1 MSSGAQSLL
10 CASSSAYNVPMT
22 AVSMPTGNDPADL
35 ALPRLR
41 EDIQLL
47 PGPEALNGSPSWA
60 IFDPVRHRYF
70 RISWVAFE
78 LLSRWRAG
86 SAEALV
92 RLVQSETTC
101 PIALNDVRQLM
112 TFLYASNLTLK
123 SASGQSQ
130 DYTVQ
135 HNASRPDRLKW
146 LFQNYLFLRVPLL
159 HPDTFFQRVIR
170 YLDPLFSSTL
180 RNVLL
185 ALGILSV
192 FLISRQWETFSTT
205 FIDFFS
211 REGVIYFA
219 LGIVF
224 VKICHELG
232 HALTATRFGC
242 RVASMG
248 VAFLVFFPVLYTDTT
263 DVYRLTSR
271 KKRLYVSAAG
281 ILTEFYL
288 ALICLF
294 LWTLLPD
301 GIPKSVVFVLGT
313 VSITL
318 TILINMNPFLRF
330 DGYYFMADALGMENL
345 QDRAFAM
352 GKWKLRN
359 LLLGLK
365 DAPPEHHIP
374 GMQRFL
380 VIYAWATWVYRFFLL
395 AAIATVVYTFFFKLL
410 GLILFLGVL
419 YTFIMLPIMKEIK
432 FWRKQSGQISVLRGA
447 VLGSVGLISLLL
459 VFIPWRSSI
468 GVAMIVEPKTKTTI
482 FAPAPG
488 RIASVQVSVGDRVG
502 AGQSLLILES
512 PSLDE
517 ELRMTEIR
525 GNVLNFRLQRV
536 AASADELE
544 DSLVLQRRAQENQSR
559 LSALQ
564 DLKDQLTIRSPIDGT
579 IVELSESLH
588 AGRWINK
595 TLPIAYIID
604 PDEVVVQGLVRE
616 SDLGRI
622 LPSQIARFVPDQL
635 TAASIDT
642 LVVSISQANV
652 SHLDL
657 PYLASVYGGDVAVRQ
672 NEAGDL
678 IPETS
683 VYRLTLAPTRESS
696 MSDQVIRGVAQI
708 EGEPMSFAR
717 RAYEIIA
724 AALVRGSA
732 F

>member
-1 MSSGAQSLL
+1 
-10 CASSSAYNVPMT
+10 MT
-22 AVSMPTGNDPADL
+22 TVSKTALSTTTTSITTRDDPANL
-35 ALPRLR
+35 ALPVLR

-60 IFDPVRHRYF
+60 IFDPIRHKYF
-70 RISWVAFE
+70 RLSWVAFE

-86 SAEALV
+86 TATQLV
-92 RLVQSETTC
+92 KLVQSETTC
-101 PIALNDVRQLM
+101 PIELNDVRQLIA
-112 TFLYASNLTLK
+112 FLHASNLTLA

-146 LFQNYLFLRVPLL
+146 LFQNYLFLRIPLL
-159 HPDTFFQRVIR
+159 HPDAFFQRVIR
-170 YLDPLFSSTL
+170 YLDPLFSSSL

-185 ALGILSV
+185 AIGILSA

-205 FIDFFS
+205 FIYFFS
-211 REGVIYFA
+211 REGVFYFA

-301 GIPKSVVFVLGT
+301 GISRSVVFVLGT

-318 TILINMNPFLRF
+318 TVLINMNPFLRF

-352 GKWKLRN
+352 GKWKLRA

-365 DAPPEHHIP
+365 DAPPERHTRS
-374 GMQRFL
+374 MQRFL
-380 VIYAWATWVYRFFLL
+380 VGYAWSTWVYRFFLL
-395 AAIATVVYTFFFKLL
+395 AAIASVVYTFFFKLL
-410 GLILFLGVL
+410 GLVLFLGVL
-419 YTFIMLPIMKEIK
+419 YTFIMLPIMKEIT
-432 FWRKQSGQISVLRGA
+432 FWRKQSGRIGLRRGA
-447 VLGSVGLISLLL
+447 VLGSVGLILLLL
-459 VFIPWRSSI
+459 VFTPWRSSI
-468 GVAMIVEPKTKTTI
+468 GVPMIVEPKTKTTI

-488 RIASVQVSVGDRVG
+488 RIASVQISVGDQVS
-502 AGQSLLILES
+502 AGQSLLVLES
-512 PSLDE
+512 PSLEE
-517 ELRMTEIR
+517 ELRMTRIR
-525 GNVLNFRLQRV
+525 GNVLTFRLQRV

-544 DSLVLQRRAQENQSR
+544 DSLVLLRRAQENLSQ

-564 DLKDQLTIRSPIDGT
+564 DLKEQLTIRSPIDGT

-588 AGRWINK
+588 PGRWINK

-604 PDEVVVQGLVRE
+604 PGDVVVQGVVRE

-622 LPSQIARFVPDQL
+622 LPSQSARFVPDQL
-635 TAASIDT
+635 TAASMDT
-642 LVVSISQANV
+642 RVVAISQANV
-652 SHLDL
+652 SHLDM
-657 PYLASVYGGDVAVRQ
+657 PYLASVYGGGVAVRQ
-672 NEAGDL
+672 NEAGNL

-683 VYRLTLAPTRESS
+683 VYRLTLAPVSESP

-708 EGEPMSFAR
+708 EGEPKSFAQ
-717 RAYEIIA
+717 RAFEIIA
-724 AALVRGSA
+724 GALVRSSA